1 MAVRITAY
9 LDGQTVGCG
18 YKFIITKDP
27 YSWRAFQTNQGFK
40 RFLDLFGL
48 TIDPAQTELHD
59 YRSVGRGRCIT
70 MVCKEKIVNDG
81 TSSYF
86 WHIED
91 VPKEAKEYFDIVNG
105 SYVRCYILDEGHTVT
120 TYKPNPNSVYYQPV
134 DYWYY
139 NKLYG

>member
-9 LDGQTVGCG
+9 LDGATVGCG
-18 YKFIITKDP
+18 YKFIITKGP
-27 YSWRAFQTNQGFK
+27 CSWRAYQTNRGFK

-59 YRSVGRGRCIT
+59 YRSIGRGRCIT
-70 MVCKEKIVNDG
+70 MVCKEKTVIDDFG
-81 TSSYF
+81 GF
-86 WHIED
+86 FRIED
-91 VPKEAKEYFDIVNG
+91 VPEKAKEYFDIVNG

-120 TYKPNPNSVYYQPV
+120 TYKPNPNSVYYQPL

-139 NKLYG
+139 RKLYG